1 MTVTDTSKKSTN
13 KYVNVVA
20 VVLEVLGEKMMLVLY
35 RLLLEL

>member
-13 KYVNVVA
+13 KYVNVGA